1 MAGKKNNKTL
11 WTIVAIV
18 SAIVLVVCGVSIV
31 QRIAQDNEANRE
43 NQEMAELAYTITPVP
58 TATPEP
64 TPEMTASP
72 EPATPTPSPT
82 LPPVPQEIDFAA
94 LHEENPEIFSWI
106 KVDGTQIDYPV
117 LCRVGD
123 DAYYHTHTVKGKK
136 AVAGSI
142 YIQAGWNKQDW
153 SDFHTVIYGHNMR
166 NGSMFANLHKFEKK
180 KFFDEH
186 DTIVIYTPEKKLTYT
201 IFAAYKR
208 DDAHMMKKYDYAT
221 EQGRQAFIDDIY
233 THEGNF
239 REEVKLTTDDHII
252 SLATCVGGEDDKR
265 YIVQAVLTK
274 EEAVIQEG

>member
-1 MAGKKNNKTL
+1 M
-11 WTIVAIV
+11 AIV

-274 EEAVIQEG
+274 EEAVIQED

>member
-64 TPEMTASP
+64 TPEMTAS
-72 EPATPTPSPT
+72 PTPSPT

-274 EEAVIQEG
+274 EEAVIQED